1 MYLPIYPG
9 NINSCSTNPNPL
21 VPVLRKTEVKLTAQG
36 PQGQEKNY

>member
-9 NINSCSTNPNPL
+9 NINSCSTNPW
-21 VPVLRKTEVKLTAQG
+21 VQVLRKTEVKLTAQG